1 MRLWMGWAA
10 GVMSVMIGAGWPV
23 AGYTAVTMRVF
34 LTRTHHPITLG
45 TSTPGHV
52 IDAYGRPVMAIPPLG
67 RIQAQARNG
76 LVHIAGQRAPFF
88 WLQPSHGGYVYAG
101 DGWYRGR
108 LLLLARDGLS
118 VINYV
123 DLEEYLYSVVGA
135 EMYAHW
141 PTAALQAQAVAARSY
156 AVTKRIRPADTY
168 YDLGTTERHQV
179 YKGLRSERPST
190 RAAVDATRGQILT
203 YRGGVVLTQYAAN
216 DNIVRDVFGGR
227 GMSQQRAY
235 ELAKRQY
242 NYLQILGHFYP
253 GTRLGRIHGY

>member
-1 MRLWMGWAA
+1 MERVQSQASGGQVTL
-10 GVMSVMIGAGWPV
+10 
-23 AGYTAVTMRVF
+23 AGYK
-34 LTRTHHPITLG
+34 
-45 TSTPGHV
+45 
-52 IDAYGRPVMAIPPLG
+52 
-67 RIQAQARNG
+67 
-76 LVHIAGQRAPFF
+76 APFL
-88 WLQPSHGGYVYAG
+88 WLQPSAGGYVYVG

-108 LLLLARDGLS
+108 VLILARNGLS

-141 PTAALQAQAVAARSY
+141 PASALQAQAVAARSY
-156 AVTKRIRPADTY
+156 AVTKRIRPVDRY

-179 YKGLRSERPST
+179 YKGVRSEQPTT
-190 RAAVDATRGQILT
+190 RAAVNATRGQILT
-203 YRGGVVLTQYAAN
+203 YKGGVVLTQYAAN

-235 ELAKRQY
+235 ELAKQQY
-242 NYLQILGHFYP
+242 NYLQILGYFYP

>member
-1 MRLWMGWAA
+1 MGGLRRWIGLLLVMGWVVPAQA
-10 GVMSVMIGAGWPV
+10 TVI
-23 AGYTAVTMRVF
+23 MRVF
-34 LTRTHHPITLG
+34 LTQTGGTLPLGSSTPAQVVDPQGRLVASLAPMERVQSQASGGQVTLG
-45 TSTPGHV
+45 G
-52 IDAYGRPVMAIPPLG
+52 YK
-67 RIQAQARNG
+67 
-76 LVHIAGQRAPFF
+76 APFL
-88 WLQPSHGGYVYAG
+88 WLQPSAGGYVYVG

-108 LLLLARDGLS
+108 VLLLARNGLS

-141 PTAALQAQAVAARSY
+141 PASALQAQAVAARSY
-156 AVTKRIRPADTY
+156 AVTKRIQPVDKY

-179 YKGLRSERPST
+179 YKGVRSEQPTT
-190 RAAVDATRGQILT
+190 RAAVNATRGQILT
-203 YRGGVVLTQYAAN
+203 YKGGVVLTQYAAN

-235 ELAKRQY
+235 ELAKQQY
-242 NYLQILGHFYP
+242 NYLQILGYFYP